1 MTIRKFNN
9 ISGVRTEKPAKQ
21 GSATP
26 SLGDHFRK
34 LRKAEK
40 AKAISRR
47 LPRGRMDPFTRD
59 QLLLI
64 RAALKA
70 KGLTRDLAL
79 LNLGVDSMLRGGD
92 LLALRVRD
100 VVDHKGDFLPAV
112 VLRQEKTSRPVQINL
127 TSKTH
132 EALAALV
139 VEEGKRPDD
148 FLFTATG
155 HPHGPALST
164 AMLRLL
170 VKSWAKMAHAN
181 PARFSN
187 HSLRRTKAAILYA
200 ETRDVESIRVL
211 LGHTS
216 LSQTIAYLGVTEADA
231 GAVARNFDV

>member
-1 MTIRKFNN
+1 MTIRKINN
-9 ISGVRTEKPAKQ
+9 ISQMGAGTPANT
-21 GSATP
+21 GSAAP
-26 SLGDHFRK
+26 SLGKHFRK

-40 AKAISRR
+40 AKAVLQRQ
-47 LPRGRMDPFTRD
+47 PRGRMDPFTRD

-70 KGLTRDLAL
+70 KGHTRDLAL

-100 VVDHKGDFLPAV
+100 VVDAQGEFRASL

-127 TSKTH
+127 TPKTH
-132 EALAALV
+132 EALAALIL
-139 VEEGKRPDD
+139 EEDKRPDD

-155 HPHGPALST
+155 CPHGPRLST

-170 VKSWAKMAHAN
+170 VKSWARLCHAD
-181 PARFSN
+181 PVRYSN

-231 GAVARNFDV
+231 GAIARNFDV

>member
-9 ISGVRTEKPAKQ
+9 ISEMPPAEPVNT
-21 GSATP
+21 GLPVP
-26 SLGDHFRK
+26 SLGAHFRK
-34 LRKAEK
+34 LRRADKTKALE
-40 AKAISRR
+40 RR
-47 LPRGRMDPFTRD
+47 NPRGRMTPFTRE

-70 KGLTRDLAL
+70 KGLIRDLAI
-79 LNLGVDSMLRGGD
+79 LNLGIDSMLRGGD

-100 VVDHKGDFLPAV
+100 VVDANGEFRSSL

-127 TSKTH
+127 TPKTH
-132 EALAALV
+132 EALAALIV
-139 VEEGKRPDD
+139 AEGKRPDD
-148 FLFTATG
+148 FLFTAG
-155 HPHGPALST
+155 GDPRGAHLST

-170 VKSWAKMAHAN
+170 VKQWARLCHAD
-181 PARFSN
+181 PARYSN
-187 HSLRRTKAAILYA
+187 HSLRRTKASILYA

-231 GAVARNFDV
+231 GAIARNFDV